1 MNRIVHKGIKACNLC
16 GAKWYIR
23 HLSKSTKLS
32 EVPKMSQSTQNENLS
47 KLNSSILGSSTNNE
61 NVVPAR
67 DRPVKGQAVRPH
79 LLCKSK
85 DNFPVWYKE
94 LCGEVPKIPNG
105 LALKNICNM
114 GEKEN
119 DKKCVEGLEAIYK
132 MEQSKFAPCIK
143 RLTFIANECID
154 PKDMSNITNPFA
166 KHNRK
171 VFQMGL
177 AYTRTSCRLF
187 NKN

>member
-1 MNRIVHKGIKACNLC
+1 M
-16 GAKWYIR
+16 
-23 HLSKSTKLS
+23 
-32 EVPKMSQSTQNENLS
+32 
-47 KLNSSILGSSTNNE
+47 
-61 NVVPAR
+61 PAR

-119 DKKCVEGLEAIYK
+119 DKKCARRARSHLQN
-132 MEQSKFAPCIK
+132 EQSKVCPVHQASDVH
-143 RLTFIANECID
+143 RNECID

-171 VFQMGL
+171 VFQMAAQNL
-177 AYTRTSCRLF
+177 HANIWPRTSCRLF